1 MDSKT
6 QQTYTTRMT
15 LLQKM
20 QRQDDDMAWGEFVSI
35 YSDYIYVVIRRMN
48 VSFADA
54 GDIQQQVFLKL
65 WKQLPK
71 MDLGNITRFRG
82 YVATTAKNCTYD
94 FFRKESRRGGNK
106 KVEYEERL
114 HSIEDLP
121 PSDLERIAEQEWK
134 NYVYALAFKN
144 IAGKFSPEA
153 VAIFK
158 GTLEGK
164 DLRELAEQH
173 GVPASTAYRL
183 KNRIKESLLAEIKA
197 LNDYLG

>member
-1 MDSKT
+1 MDSNTK
-6 QQTYTTRMT
+6 QTYTTRMT

-20 QRQDDDMAWGEFVSI
+20 QRQDDDMAWDEFVSI
-35 YSDYIYVVIRRMN
+35 YSDYIYVIIRKMN
-48 VSFADA
+48 ISYADV

-71 MDLGNITRFRG
+71 LDLGNMTRFRG

-94 FFRKESRRGGNK
+94 FFRHEARRGGNK
-106 KVEYEERL
+106 KVEFEERL
-114 HSIEDLP
+114 HA
-121 PSDLERIAEQEWK
+121 LEEVPQSEVDRIAEQEWK

-153 VAIFK
+153 IAIFK
-158 GTLEGK
+158 GTMEGK
-164 DLRELAEQH
+164 DLRELAEKI
-173 GVPASTAYRL
+173 GIPPSSAYRL
-183 KNRIKESLLAEIKA
+183 RNRIKESLLAEIKA